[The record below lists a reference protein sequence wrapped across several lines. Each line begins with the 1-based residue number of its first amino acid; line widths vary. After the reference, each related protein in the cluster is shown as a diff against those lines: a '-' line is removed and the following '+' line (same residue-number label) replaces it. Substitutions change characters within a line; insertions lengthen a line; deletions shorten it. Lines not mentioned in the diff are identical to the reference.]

1 MKRHTLFIY
10 IAALLTML
18 GTALPLSAQNK
29 SFTINR
35 NDGASQKYSYS
46 QGDRLVLSRE
56 DSQGKKHADFVEQ
69 QVYLGNDVHNIPLT
83 SIESITFDTQATVD
97 EGKTF
102 TVQESGGKIEYDD
115 ITLDFPSGTFSSSTK
130 VTVSEM
136 EKGQMDGE
144 NELSKFYK
152 VKLSDGIR
160 KNFKSA
166 IKMEKSSNE
175 DQIMM
180 MFVSQGWAPSLNAE
194 GYAKKLGYVAYEDG
208 AYYTEIPAMENPDN
222 ASDAEIFFGLVNHID
237 DDYSTGT
244 RAYLEDTKPKRPF
257 IVHPDSYKN
266 KAKYIS
272 IYTDMQKYMVP
283 AVLNKIAELG
293 FVKSDNSTIN
303 YKMESKF
310 INPWFIVQPDAYGYY
325 SQSKLFGLAGHCII
339 LNRDKIY
346 PLNSSKDRS
355 ELTQTI
361 MHETLHY
368 FQSYYGGSYYSHSMA
383 TILEEATAV
392 WSERFFVS
400 EEYKKNNYGLVNKEQ
415 CLGSLDLFVASLN
428 PEHEDVHKATGVK
441 WGDRYQNTG
450 YGAAALIEYLSKKLG
465 NNIVVKFFEKR
476 KNSSDPKNTI
486 AIIEDVVKEVSKEKY
501 GKELDIFSQVEYQ
514 KFIEE
519 LGCKK
524 VYDGRLL
531 YADFSHMIRE
541 RVRHG
546 DIGKVSQ
553 TIYNDRPVYFTN
565 YAYGYGALVEQLK
578 VSGYYNEDFKKGLDN
593 TVATIEQTTA
603 GLKTW
608 VYRCLDYDAK
618 NGRYK
623 SYELVGMTEKDKPLD
638 ISSTIVKTDDRYDA
652 GGYVY
657 YLVTIPEKF
666 KSNDGVLSKIE
677 AKVKKDENIENDPV
691 MIKLLKEAMNFSINI
706 NAKWNFA
713 IWDNEHS
720 QAFSGKSGDC
730 QIGDYKNLMGPP
742 TITVTNNGKTATVTA
757 KGKEQ
762 SKGSNYISNE
772 DKELTM
778 TISKNIITSLTY
790 KYNYYYVKHDDW
802 WEEDD
807 VHEIHISL
815 SARDI
820 PLKEMS
826 EGMLGRCVFEG
837 TSAQGCVIEEITES
851 TTNQYW
857 YSLLKDV
864 SFQQDFTHENST
876 EKKHY
881 NPIYSSVSGIQGWDY
896 KINISFVSGG
906 INFNGVR

>member
-18 GTALPLSAQNK
+18 GTALPMSAQNK
-29 SFTINR
+29 SFTVNR
-35 NDGASQKYSYS
+35 NDCASQKYSYS

-56 DSQGKKHADFVEQ
+56 DSQGKKYADFVEQ
-69 QVYLGNDVHNIPLT
+69 QVYVGNAVHNIPLT
-83 SIESITFDTQATVD
+83 SIESITFDSQATED

-102 TVQESGGKIEYDD
+102 IVQESGGKIEYGD
-115 ITLDFPSGTFSSSTK
+115 ITIDFPSGTFNSSTK
-130 VTVSEM
+130 VTISEV
-136 EKGQMDGE
+136 EKGLIAGDA
-144 NELSKFYK
+144 ELTSYYK
-152 VKLSDGIR
+152 VKLSSGLR
-160 KNFKSA
+160 SFFA
-166 IKMEKSSNE
+166 AGIKMPKTSNE
-175 DQIMM
+175 EQLRM
-180 MFVSQGWAPSLNAE
+180 MFVTPGWAPSFDITGLAYHILNIV
-194 GYAKKLGYVAYEDG
+194 YHDG
-208 AYYTEIPAMENPDN
+208 AYYARIPKMDNPDEVGETEVYFGLTTQSIRTSDSQTRESSYQWLQTGTPKDEELFWYGGPGWLYFKLQNEIIPA
-222 ASDAEIFFGLVNHID
+222 A
-237 DDYSTGT
+237 
-244 RAYLEDTKPKRPF
+244 RK
-257 IVHPDSYKN
+257 
-266 KAKYIS
+266 
-272 IYTDMQKYMVP
+272 
-283 AVLNKIAELG
+283 KIKELG
-293 FVKSDNSTIN
+293 FDKEVAPITYHVHILDSDDWGK
-303 YKMESKF
+303 Y
-310 INPWFIVQPDAYGYY
+310 
-325 SQSKLFGLAGHCII
+325 
-339 LNRDKIY
+339 
-346 PLNSSKDRS
+346 NSSTFGASLGSISLNEEKLL
-355 ELTQTI
+355 ELKPDDNYEELCQSVL
-361 MHETLHY
+361 HETLHFY
-368 FQSYYGGSYYSHSMA
+368 QRYYGLQTPFEYTMA
-383 TILEEATAV
+383 TVLDEATAV
-392 WSERFFVS
+392 WSERYFGGMPS
-400 EEYKKNNYGLVNKEQ
+400 TNTKNHVCEFIPCIK
-415 CLGSLDLFVASLN
+415 
-428 PEHEDVHKATGVK
+428 PEHKDVLDKPYNKDVEKRPWDLRHLNV
-441 WGDRYQNTG
+441 G
-450 YGAAALIEYLSKKLG
+450 YGMSSLIEYLCKKSDDKIAIELYKAREKDVYNTIGVVENYARTKCNGLEIFTPKGYKDFVEALGTGMVYETIFFADILDEARVKHGAIGVTSKK
-465 NNIVVKFFEKR
+465 
-476 KNSSDPKNTI
+476 I
-486 AIIEDVVKEVSKEKY
+486 ADDY
-501 GKELDIFSQVEYQ
+501 
-514 KFIEE
+514 
-519 LGCKK
+519 
-524 VYDGRLL
+524 
-531 YADFSHMIRE
+531 
-541 RVRHG
+541 
-546 DIGKVSQ
+546 
-553 TIYNDRPVYFTN
+553 PVYLTN
-565 YAYGYGALVEQLK
+565 YAYGYGALVEMLELDGTRFNNDP
-578 VSGYYNEDFKKGLDN
+578 VHGLDGAILN
-593 TVATIEQTTA
+593 IKQTTP
-603 GLKTW
+603 GLTTW
-608 VYRCLDYDAK
+608 VYQLK
-618 NGRYK
+618 GGRYNLIGQIWNNATL
-623 SYELVGMTEKDKPLD
+623 S
-638 ISSTIVKTDDRYDA
+638 ISSDEFNKRYD
-652 GGYVY
+652 GQYTSTKFFF
-657 YLVTIPEKF
+657 VTIKDDF
-666 KSNDGVLSKIE
+666 KDDAEILSKIE
-677 AKVKKDENIENDPV
+677 AKVEKDENIENDPV